1 MPKDCS
7 LEEQNK
13 ALRMSMRTLME
24 NLTVEGEFK
33 LQLQLGEKDLPSL
46 VKQLMAE
53 NEEQG
58 RDMNRLER
66 RISLQSW
73 MLVRKGSR
81 RRKMIV

>member
-1 MPKDCS
+1 
-7 LEEQNK
+7 
-13 ALRMSMRTLME
+13 
-24 NLTVEGEFK
+24 
-33 LQLQLGEKDLPSL
+33 LGEKDLPSL

-58 RDMNRLER
+58 RDMNRSER

>member
-33 LQLQLGEKDLPSL
+33 LQLQLGEKDIPSL

-81 RRKMIV
+81 TRKMIV